1 MILDEQDQR
10 CVEILG
16 SHSSIVH
23 GDGSSG
29 AKSKKCV
36 VAAACIGQSNQ
47 IERHQT
53 ITCSILFSSKIL
65 KMIMFLQVFYPR
77 KKHKQRIWWSYSPLS
92 KTSGNPIS
100 GSSSAG
106 ATGAGCGARSNGQKT
121 CPVALRA
128 ALMLGHKSWWSQQ
141 K

>member
-1 MILDEQDQR
+1 M
-10 CVEILG
+10 
-16 SHSSIVH
+16 H

-65 KMIMFLQVFYPR
+65 KMIMFLQVFYSR
-77 KKHKQRIWWSYSPLS
+77 KKHKQRIRWSYSPLS

-106 ATGAGCGARSNGQKT
+106 GDRSGARGAFQRAKDLSCSAASSSNAG
-121 CPVALRA
+121 A
-128 ALMLGHKSWWSQQ
+128 
-141 K
+141 